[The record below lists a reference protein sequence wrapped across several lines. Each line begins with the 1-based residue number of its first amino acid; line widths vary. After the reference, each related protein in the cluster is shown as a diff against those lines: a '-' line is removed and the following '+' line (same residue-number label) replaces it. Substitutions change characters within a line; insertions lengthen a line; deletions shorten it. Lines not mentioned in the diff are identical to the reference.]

1 MNDLTAAIILGLV
14 QGLTEFLPVSSTA
27 HLILV
32 SEALHLDPEKFGLS
46 FDVALHLG
54 TALAVLLYFARTWLA
69 LLGHVL
75 ARRWRIPLLVVVG
88 TLPAAVAGV
97 LFESI
102 VSDALRS
109 PIWIVVGLVA
119 GSIVFLAAER
129 MAAQRRGVDEL
140 TLADAIFMGAAQ
152 AIALLP
158 GISRSGITISAGL
171 FRDMRR
177 DEATR
182 FSFLLATP
190 VILGAGLKTLL
201 DARKAAELFSAPD
214 VLAAGFGVSFL
225 SGLAAVAFLVRFLR
239 THSLA
244 WFVVYRLALA
254 AVVLYL
260 LATGAAF

>member
-1 MNDLTAAIILGLV
+1 MSDMLAAAILGLV

-32 SEALHLDPEKFGLS
+32 SRALGLDPEKFGLS

-54 TALAVLLYFARTWLA
+54 TALAVLLYFARTWIA
-69 LLGHVL
+69 LIGDVF
-75 ARRWRIPLLVVVG
+75 ARRWRMPLLVIIG
-88 TLPAAVAGV
+88 TIPAAVAG
-97 LFESI
+97 
-102 VSDALRS
+102 ALLEGTVERTLRH

-129 MAAQRRGVDEL
+129 AARQTRVMTDLGVV
-140 TLADAIFMGAAQ
+140 DAVLMGAAQ

-177 DEATR
+177 EDATR

-190 VILGAGLKTLL
+190 VILGAGAKTLL
-201 DARKAAELFSAPD
+201 DARKAADLFSAPD
-214 VLAAGFGVSFL
+214 VLAVGFVVAFV
-225 SGLAAVAFLVRFLR
+225 SGLAAVAFLVRFVR
-239 THSLA
+239 THSLS
-244 WFVVYRLALA
+244 WFVAYRLVLA
-254 AVVLYL
+254 AVVL
-260 LATGAAF
+260 AAISFRWLV